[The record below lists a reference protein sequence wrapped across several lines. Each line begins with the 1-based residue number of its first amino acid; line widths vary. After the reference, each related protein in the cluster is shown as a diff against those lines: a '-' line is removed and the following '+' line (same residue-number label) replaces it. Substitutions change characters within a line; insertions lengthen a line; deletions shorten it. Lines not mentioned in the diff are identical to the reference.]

1 MTDDNALQ
9 ATPDDHQKAF
19 AEVAFLI
26 GSFANTID
34 NIMGGATAPVGRI
47 AGRAM
52 AHKLPLYLA
61 NPSLEQVLELLSKRM
76 QAGFDIET
84 TLQPDGSAEV
94 TFGRCALREVCR
106 LRDKP
111 VGRATCRLFH
121 SYFDGIVNELM
132 HRPVKS
138 EILETGPVCRIKT
151 CSQ

>member
-1 MTDDNALQ
+1 MTDDNALKV
-9 ATPDDHQKAF
+9 TREDHQKAF

-26 GSFANTID
+26 GCFANTID

-52 AHKLPLYLA
+52 ARKLPLHLD
-61 NPSLEQVLELLSKRM
+61 NPTLTQVLELLASRM
-76 QAGFDIET
+76 QAGFDIQTE
-84 TLQPDGSAEV
+84 LQPDGSAEV
-94 TFGRCALREVCR
+94 TFRRCALREVCR
-106 LRDKP
+106 LREKP

-138 EILETGPVCRIKT
+138 EIVETGPVCRIKT
-151 CSQ
+151 FSQ